1 MSRLLHIILAL
12 GAVLPILAN
21 DRAADINAIKKSPDF
36 LSAEATMK
44 TADEA
49 VAVARDL
56 LRDEIIRWTTDE
68 LQTPMDSVEAQ
79 RISEQADTMTTE
91 RVNMMRVF
99 VYIDK
104 GSITGPTPAPIP
116 ETAQESATENT
127 LLTDSARQIIL
138 QRFAPKKPVIRRG
151 DVITKM
157 MRARNFFEL
166 KDVMEPLKKSGEIT
180 GYGKYATA
188 QNPALCYLIV
198 YDPAGN
204 LVAWLGKGEETRK
217 NLKTGKTESIRDYRG
232 CGAIWFTINE
242 NNNE

>member
-1 MSRLLHIILAL
+1 MRKL
-12 GAVLPILAN
+12 LPIIIALLAAFPIMAN
-21 DRAADINAIKKSPDF
+21 DRAADINAVKKSPDF

-49 VAVARDL
+49 VVVARDL
-56 LRDEIIRWTTDE
+56 LRDEIIRWSNDE
-68 LQTPMDSVEAQ
+68 LKIPLDSVEAQ
-79 RISEQADTMTTE
+79 RLSEQADTMTTQ
-91 RVNMMRVF
+91 RVDMVRVL

-104 GSITGPTPAPIP
+104 ASVGGPTPAPMP
-116 ETAQESATENT
+116 ETAIESVDSNS
-127 LLTDSARQIIL
+127 LLTDSARQMIL
-138 QRFAPKKPVIRRG
+138 QRFAPKKTIVRQGVIR
-151 DVITKM
+151 KM

-180 GYGKYATA
+180 DYGKYATA
-188 QNPALCYLIV
+188 KNPALCYLIV

-204 LVAWLGKGEETRK
+204 LVAWLGKGDENRK

>member
-1 MSRLLHIILAL
+1 MKKLIHIILAL
-12 GAVLPILAN
+12 CAALPVMAN
-21 DRAADINAIKKSPDF
+21 DRAADIIAIKKSPDF

-44 TADEA
+44 TANEA
-49 VAVARDL
+49 MTVARDL

-68 LQTPMDSVEAQ
+68 LKNPMDSVEAQ
-79 RISEQADTMTTE
+79 RLSEKADTMTTE
-91 RVNMMRVF
+91 RVDMMRVF

-104 GSITGPTPAPIP
+104 ASVGAPTPAPVP
-116 ETAQESATENT
+116 ETAIEPEGKNT
-127 LLTDSARQIIL
+127 LLSDSARQIIL
-138 QRFAPKKPVIRRG
+138 QRFSPKKTIVRQGVIR
-151 DVITKM
+151 KM

-204 LVAWLGKGEETRK
+204 LVAWLGKGEENRK

>member
-1 MSRLLHIILAL
+1 MKKLIHIILAL
-12 GAVLPILAN
+12 CAALPVMAN
-21 DRAADINAIKKSPDF
+21 DRAADIIAIKKSPDF

-44 TADEA
+44 TANEA
-49 VAVARDL
+49 MAVARDL

-68 LQTPMDSVEAQ
+68 LKNPMDSVEAQ
-79 RISEQADTMTTE
+79 RLSEKADTMTTE
-91 RVNMMRVF
+91 RVDMMRVF

-104 GSITGPTPAPIP
+104 ASVGAPTPAPVP
-116 ETAQESATENT
+116 ETAIESVDSNS
-127 LLTDSARQIIL
+127 LLTDSARQMIL
-138 QRFAPKKPVIRRG
+138 QRFAPKKTIVRQGVIR
-151 DVITKM
+151 KM

-204 LVAWLGKGEETRK
+204 LVAWLGKGEENRK

>member
-1 MSRLLHIILAL
+1 MSRLLHIILTL

-21 DRAADINAIKKSPDF
+21 DRATDINAIKKSPDF
-36 LSAEATMK
+36 LYAEATMR

-49 VAVARDL
+49 VVVARDL

-68 LQTPMDSVEAQ
+68 LNSPIDSIEAQ
-79 RISEQADTMTTE
+79 RFSEKADTITTE

-104 GSITGPTPAPIP
+104 GSIVGPTPAPIP
-116 ETAQESATENT
+116 VPEQAKNSNS
-127 LLTDSARQIIL
+127 LLTDSARQIVL
-138 QRFAPKKPVIRRG
+138 QRFAPKRTVVRKS

-166 KDVMEPLKKSGEIT
+166 KDVMEPLRKSGEIT

-188 QNPALCYLIV
+188 EDPALCYLIV

-204 LVAWLGKGEETRK
+204 LVAWLGKGDEKRK
-217 NLKTGKTESIRDYRG
+217 NLKTGKTESIRNYRG